1 MRGTV
6 IVAQANPGGRF
17 DEGIIDGTPKP
28 GVVMEMKTAT
38 AMNNGRM
45 TYQVFSRADGSLGPI
60 AVLREDDLQGFD
72 YDTAYVSGRRGFL
85 YWPEPGDE
93 LNMRVLDVAG
103 TGDDIAIGDTFGVDQ
118 NTGKL
123 VKGSLTNEC
132 FQAMEAVTDPTAD
145 TMLLVKFLGSSA
157 GAQ

>member
-1 MRGTV
+1 MRGSV
-6 IVAQANPGGRF
+6 IVAQADPKGRWE
-17 DEGIIDGTPKP
+17 EGLIDGTPKP
-28 GVVMEMKTAT
+28 GVVVEMKPAT

-45 TYQVFSRADGSLGPI
+45 TWQVFSRADGSLGPMC
-60 AVLREDDLQGFD
+60 VLREDDLQGKTYND
-72 YDTAYVSGRRGFL
+72 AYVSGTRCFL
-85 YWPEPGDE
+85 YWPLVGEE
-93 LNMRVLDVAG
+93 LNMRVLDIAG

-118 NTGKL
+118 GTGKL